1 MPIKKNYY
9 SPIVDMDKALFLG
22 TYDIPKAFINKSCEI
37 NYGAHRRFR
46 LVGEMVIKVYLV

>member
-1 MPIKKNYY
+1 
-9 SPIVDMDKALFLG
+9 MDKALFLG
-22 TYDIPKAFINKSCEI
+22 TYDIPKAFIKKSCAI